1 MTIIFI
7 IELKLNIMKTKTF
20 NLVFSML
27 AILFLMYS
35 IVCAVLAM
43 HDEPDGVMPW
53 YIVIWIVYGIGVI
66 VWSLYY
72 GNKAE
77 DKQVYYLN
85 ETDHDNWLRSDADYY
100 TGPEPVNTL
109 EMSIADAQLKAFE
122 KRFGTS
128 CTCTSCSQALK
139 CKFAFDAYNIDGD
152 CLAEK

>member
-43 HDEPDGVMPW
+43 HDEPDGVIPW

-77 DKQVYYLN
+77 DKQVYYLKDDVD
-85 ETDHDNWLRSDADYY
+85 TLRASY
-100 TGPEPVNTL
+100 
-109 EMSIADAQLKAFE
+109 
-122 KRFGTS
+122 GTS

>member
-77 DKQVYYLN
+77 DKQVYYLKDDVD
-85 ETDHDNWLRSDADYY
+85 TLRASY
-100 TGPEPVNTL
+100 
-109 EMSIADAQLKAFE
+109 
-122 KRFGTS
+122 GTS